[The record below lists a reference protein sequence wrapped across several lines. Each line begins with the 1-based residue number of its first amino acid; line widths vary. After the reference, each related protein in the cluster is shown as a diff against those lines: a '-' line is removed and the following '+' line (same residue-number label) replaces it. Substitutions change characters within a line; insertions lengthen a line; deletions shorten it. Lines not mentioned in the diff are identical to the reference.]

1 MNADF
6 EARAQLEA
14 IFREALGAVE
24 GASAVRRVVG
34 RHASCLTIAGRRLPE
49 AAGVVLLAVGKAAA
63 PMAAA
68 FEACA
73 GTAVAAGLV
82 VTKLGHAAPPTR
94 VRVVEAAH
102 PVPDARCESAS
113 REVSNLVAAAR
124 SDEVVCVLL
133 SGGASS
139 LLACPVEGL
148 TLEDLSATTRL
159 LLEAGADI
167 AETNTVRKHLAAA
180 AGGRLAGRCRAGRIE
195 VLALSDVPGDRID
208 LIGSGPFCADPSRF
222 EDALDVLRRRGLIAS
237 APPAVRAYLEAGA
250 RGEREETPKPG
261 DAAFA
266 AVRTTLVGTNRDAV
280 AAVREAGR
288 RRGLDVRVISKPL
301 SGEARD
307 AGSHLVEL
315 VRRAAPE
322 KPMLL
327 VAGGETAVTV
337 RGRGR
342 GGRNQ
347 ELALSAAL
355 ALEAGGPITFLAA
368 ATDGTDGPTDVA
380 GAFADS
386 GTVARG
392 AAAGVDARG
401 ALADNDSYGFFAA
414 EGGLLVT
421 GPTGTNV
428 MDLVLVRVDPLRV

>member
-1 MNADF
+1 M
-6 EARAQLEA
+6 
-14 IFREALGAVE
+14 
-24 GASAVRRVVG
+24 
-34 RHASCLTIAGRRLPE
+34 
-49 AAGVVLLAVGKAAA
+49 
-63 PMAAA
+63 
-68 FEACA
+68 
-73 GTAVAAGLV
+73 
-82 VTKLGHAAPPTR
+82 
-94 VRVVEAAH
+94 
-102 PVPDARCESAS
+102 
-113 REVSNLVAAAR
+113 
-124 SDEVVCVLL
+124 
-133 SGGASS
+133 
-139 LLACPVEGL
+139 
-148 TLEDLSATTRL
+148 
-159 LLEAGADI
+159 
-167 AETNTVRKHLAAA
+167 
-180 AGGRLAGRCRAGRIE
+180 
-195 VLALSDVPGDRID
+195 
-208 LIGSGPFCADPSRF
+208 
-222 EDALDVLRRRGLIAS
+222 
-237 APPAVRAYLEAGA
+237 
-250 RGEREETPKPG
+250 
-261 DAAFA
+261 
-266 AVRTTLVGTNRDAV
+266 
-280 AAVREAGR
+280 
-288 RRGLDVRVISKPL
+288 
-301 SGEARD
+301 
-307 AGSHLVEL
+307 VEL